1 VSLLKR
7 LSRLIGLEAP
17 LTHIDAGNIAPSFEL
32 KSLEGR
38 EYNLRSLLKA
48 GPVVV
53 AFFKV
58 SCPVCQFTL
67 PYVQRLAD
75 RYAGDGVTFLAI
87 SQDDARDTKAFNEEY
102 GVRIP
107 TLLDTQGYPVSNAY
121 GLTTV
126 PTILLIG
133 TDNKVLVSE
142 MGFNKG
148 DLETIADE
156 LAERRK
162 LPPAPLFRPDESV
175 PAHRPG

>member
-1 VSLLKR
+1 M
-7 LSRLIGLEAP
+7 
-17 LTHIDAGNIAPSFEL
+17 THIDAGNIAPSFEL

>member
-1 VSLLKR
+1 MSLLKR
-7 LSRLIGLEAP
+7 LSRRIGLEAP
-17 LTHIDAGNIAPSFEL
+17 LTHIDAGKIAPAFKL
-32 KSLEGR
+32 KSLQGQ
-38 EYNLRSLLKA
+38 EYELRSMLKS

-67 PYVQRLAD
+67 PYVQRLSD
-75 RYAGDGVTFLAI
+75 RYAGDGVTFFAI
-87 SQDDARDTKAFNEEY
+87 SQDDAQKTNQFNKEY
-102 GVRIP
+102 GVKFP

-121 GLTTV
+121 GLTSV
-126 PTILLIG
+126 PTIFLIAPDG
-133 TDNKVLVSE
+133 KVLVSE

-162 LPPAPLFRPDESV
+162 LPPVSLFRPDEAV